1 MASSSASSATADV
14 PPPMASP
21 AEMGIFDN
29 AALLQNNP
37 HLQAAM
43 DRLENDPRYSEEAIA
58 ARVQAAQEQ
67 QPTNDEEKR
76 RPSAASSGAAADN
89 VPDVISFGFAQLVF
103 QFLNALHVRFPTT
116 KPITKA
122 YELFWDIVEQ
132 APQMP
137 YEKFRDIVDAL
148 GAALVQRAI
157 DEEGDSKMQKREKA
171 ARKADKLRKFRGE
184 VAFALF
190 EEREALRKRLATEP
204 SDVSDADKQHLY
216 EKFEKPALEQV
227 VKIDLFRLAKLDRV
241 WQAKLDLK
249 TRDRMCEYLK
259 QLCQVTNLI
268 NNFDPRMKEMMSKV
282 SLDSVNAAKG
292 KNNGEIDINALL
304 DELQERVLNDEEFM
318 EKISEIAMNQ

>member
-1 MASSSASSATADV
+1 MASSSSAADL
-14 PPPMASP
+14 PPMASP
-21 AEMGIFDN
+21 ADMGLFDN
-29 AALLQNNP
+29 EQLMQNNP
-37 HLQAAM
+37 HLRAAM
-43 DRLENDPRYSEEAIA
+43 ERLENDPRYSEEAMA
-58 ARVQAAQEQ
+58 ARAA
-67 QPTNDEEKR
+67 EKR
-76 RPSAASSGAAADN
+76 SATESRPTAASAGAAAGN

-148 GAALVQRAI
+148 GAALVERAI
-157 DEEGDSKMQKREKA
+157 DGGDTKMQKRNKA
-171 ARKADKLRKFRGE
+171 AQKANALTKFRGE

-190 EEREALRKRLATEP
+190 EEREALRARLATEP
-204 SDVSDADKQHLY
+204 VDVSDEDKAHLY
-216 EKFEKPALEQV
+216 EKFERPALEQV
-227 VKIDLFRLAKLDRV
+227 IKIDLFRLAKLDRV

-249 TRDRMCEYLK
+249 TRDRMCDYLK

-318 EKISEIAMNQ
+318 EKIGEIAMNQ